1 MAALGRRMLSGTQSP
16 DPTSASTTT
25 QTPNDSATTRATTQ
39 GATATQSTQAATAT
53 QSTQATPRAET
64 QQPPKVTNPP
74 LPQGTLQPGHCVLR
88 ETTVT
93 HYTQAT
99 EDTCS
104 TSYPCLCSCMIVLVD
119 EYRASAATTSIFV
132 AGLLTL
138 AALVL

>member
-1 MAALGRRMLSGTQSP
+1 MLSGTDSP

-53 QSTQATPRAET
+53 QSTQAATATQSTQATPRAET

-74 LPQGTLQPGHCVLR
+74 LPYGTLQPGHCVLR

-104 TSYPCLCSCMIVLVD
+104 TSYPCLCP
-119 EYRASAATTSIFV
+119 
-132 AGLLTL
+132 
-138 AALVL
+138 